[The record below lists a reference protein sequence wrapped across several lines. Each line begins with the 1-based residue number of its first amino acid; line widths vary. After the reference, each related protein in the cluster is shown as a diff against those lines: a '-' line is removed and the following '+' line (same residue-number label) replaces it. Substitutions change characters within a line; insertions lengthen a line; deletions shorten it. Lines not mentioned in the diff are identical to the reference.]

1 MRIRNW
7 SLGYLFGYIFTTI
20 GIRSFYRKYKVVGK
34 ENIPKGKPILFA
46 GNHQNAFLEGA
57 ILGYVTR
64 SPIYFLA
71 RSDIFKKKAASF
83 MLNSLNALP
92 IYRER
97 DGADYRD
104 KNEEVFEQF
113 YDLLAKK
120 RRIVIFPEGN
130 HGRHQQLRSLKKGI
144 FRIAVGAE
152 AKYNSELDV
161 QVVPVGINYGKFE
174 NMGGDLL
181 IQFGMPIAIKDYIA
195 DTSVKQEE
203 NYIELVGE
211 LRKLLSDQ
219 MIDIQKMDYYDLIHY
234 TMKTFDA
241 EIGLLERNDGND
253 LVSEFKRQKGYI
265 EKAEVYIE
273 KDSEN
278 ANAMLKVVLE
288 FRGLLREEKLS
299 AWLFNKESYA
309 VFGHVFLLILLFP
322 LHLYGILNNYLP
334 YRIPAWFVEKKVAD
348 IHFHASIKLLAGS
361 ILFVVFWGVQISLV
375 AIFTDN
381 YYWLIYF
388 GSLVIS
394 AWISY
399 KYWLSFLKLK
409 GKIRYNKLQKQK
421 ENTFNKLK
429 IQHEQL
435 KQFVYKSYQQ

>member
-130 HGRHQQLRSLKKGI
+130 HGRHQQLRSLKKGV

-288 FRGLLREEKLS
+288 FRDLLREEKLS

-309 VFGHVFLLILLFP
+309 VYGHVFLLILLFP

-375 AIFTDN
+375 AIFADN
-381 YYWLIYF
+381 YYWLMYF

>member
-83 MLNSLNALP
+83 MLTSLNALP

-113 YDLLAKK
+113 YDLLAKN

-130 HGRHQQLRSLKKGI
+130 HGKHQQLRSLKKGI

-152 AKYNSELDV
+152 AKYNNELDV

-181 IQFGMPIAIKDYIA
+181 IQFGTPIAIKDYIA
-195 DTSVKQEE
+195 DNSAKQEE

-211 LRKLLSDQ
+211 LRKRMSDQ
-219 MIDIQKMDYYDLIHY
+219 MIDIQKMDYYDLIHF

-241 EIGLLERNDGND
+241 EIGLLEQ
-253 LVSEFKRQKGYI
+253 E
-265 EKAEVYIE
+265 
-273 KDSEN
+273 
-278 ANAMLKVVLE
+278 
-288 FRGLLREEKLS
+288 
-299 AWLFNKESYA
+299 
-309 VFGHVFLLILLFP
+309 
-322 LHLYGILNNYLP
+322 
-334 YRIPAWFVEKKVAD
+334 
-348 IHFHASIKLLAGS
+348 
-361 ILFVVFWGVQISLV
+361 
-375 AIFTDN
+375 
-381 YYWLIYF
+381 
-388 GSLVIS
+388 
-394 AWISY
+394 
-399 KYWLSFLKLK
+399 
-409 GKIRYNKLQKQK
+409 
-421 ENTFNKLK
+421 
-429 IQHEQL
+429 
-435 KQFVYKSYQQ
+435 

>member
-288 FRGLLREEKLS
+288 FRGLLREERLS

-381 YYWLIYF
+381 YYWLMYF

>member
-7 SLGYLFGYIFTTI
+7 SLGYLFGYIFTSI
-20 GIRSFYRKYKVVGK
+20 GVRSFYRKYKVVGK

-57 ILGYVTR
+57 ILGYVTG
-64 SPIYFLA
+64 SPIYFLV
-71 RSDIFKKKAASF
+71 RSDIFKKKAARF
-83 MLNSLNALP
+83 MLTSLNALP

-113 YDLLAKK
+113 YDLLGKN

-130 HGRHQQLRSLKKGI
+130 HGKHQQLRSLKKGI

-152 AKYNSELDV
+152 AKYNNELDV

-181 IQFGMPIAIKDYIA
+181 IQFGAPIAIKDYIA
-195 DTSVKQEE
+195 DNSANQEE
-203 NYIELVGE
+203 TYIELVGE
-211 LRKLLSDQ
+211 LRKRLSDQ

-234 TMKTFDA
+234 TMKTFDT

-253 LVSEFKRQKGYI
+253 LVSEFKRQKSYI
-265 EKAEVYIE
+265 DKAESYIE

-278 ANAMLKVVLE
+278 ANALLKVVLE
-288 FRGLLREEKLS
+288 FRGILREEMLS
-299 AWLFNKESYA
+299 AWLFNKDSYA
-309 VFGHVFLLILLFP
+309 VLGHAFVLVLLFP
-322 LHLYGILNNYLP
+322 LHLYGMLNNYLP
-334 YRIPAWFVEKKVAD
+334 YRIPAWFVDKKVAD

-361 ILFVVFWGVQISLV
+361 ILFVVFWGIQISLV
-375 AIFTDN
+375 AIFADN
-381 YYWLIYF
+381 YYWLMYF
-388 GSLVIS
+388 GSLIVS

-421 ENTFNKLK
+421 VNTFNKLK
-429 IQHEQL
+429 MQHEQL
-435 KQFVYKSYQQ
+435 KEFVHKSYQK

>member
-1 MRIRNW
+1 
-7 SLGYLFGYIFTTI
+7 
-20 GIRSFYRKYKVVGK
+20 
-34 ENIPKGKPILFA
+34 
-46 GNHQNAFLEGA
+46 
-57 ILGYVTR
+57 
-64 SPIYFLA
+64 
-71 RSDIFKKKAASF
+71 
-83 MLNSLNALP
+83 
-92 IYRER
+92 
-97 DGADYRD
+97 
-104 KNEEVFEQF
+104 
-113 YDLLAKK
+113 
-120 RRIVIFPEGN
+120 
-130 HGRHQQLRSLKKGI
+130 
-144 FRIAVGAE
+144 
-152 AKYNSELDV
+152 
-161 QVVPVGINYGKFE
+161 
-174 NMGGDLL
+174 
-181 IQFGMPIAIKDYIA
+181 
-195 DTSVKQEE
+195 
-203 NYIELVGE
+203 
-211 LRKLLSDQ
+211 
-219 MIDIQKMDYYDLIHY
+219 
-234 TMKTFDA
+234 
-241 EIGLLERNDGND
+241 LLERNDGND

-288 FRGLLREEKLS
+288 FRDLLREEKLS

-309 VFGHVFLLILLFP
+309 VYGHVFLLILLFP

-375 AIFTDN
+375 AIFADN
-381 YYWLIYF
+381 YYWLMYF

>member
-309 VFGHVFLLILLFP
+309 VYGHVFLLILLFP

-375 AIFTDN
+375 AIFVDN
-381 YYWLIYF
+381 YYWLMYF

>member
-234 TMKTFDA
+234 TMKTFDT
-241 EIGLLERNDGND
+241 EIGLLEHNDGND

-288 FRGLLREEKLS
+288 FRDLLREEKLS

-309 VFGHVFLLILLFP
+309 VYGHVFLLILLFP

-375 AIFTDN
+375 AIFADN
-381 YYWLIYF
+381 YYWLMYF

>member
-20 GIRSFYRKYKVVGK
+20 GVRSFYRKYKVVGK

-64 SPIYFLA
+64 SPIYFLV
-71 RSDIFKKKAASF
+71 RSDIFKKKAARF
-83 MLNSLNALP
+83 MLTSLNALP

-104 KNEEVFEQF
+104 KNEKVFEQF
-113 YDLLAKK
+113 YDLLGKN

-130 HGRHQQLRSLKKGI
+130 HGKHQQLRSLKKGI

-152 AKYNSELDV
+152 AKYNNELDV

-181 IQFGMPIAIKDYIA
+181 IQFGAPIAITDYIA
-195 DTSVKQEE
+195 DNSAKQEE

-211 LRKLLSDQ
+211 LRKRLSNQ
-219 MIDIQKMDYYDLIHY
+219 MIDIQKIDYYDLIHY
-234 TMKTFDA
+234 TMKTFDT
-241 EIGLLERNDGND
+241 EIGLLEQNDGND
-253 LVSEFKRQKGYI
+253 LVAEFKRQKSYI
-265 EKAEVYIE
+265 EKAERYIE

-278 ANAMLKVVLE
+278 ANALLKVVIE
-288 FRGLLREEKLS
+288 FKGLLSQEKLS
-299 AWLFNKESYA
+299 AWLFNKESYP
-309 VFGHVFLLILLFP
+309 VFGHVFLLTLLFP

-361 ILFVVFWGVQISLV
+361 ILFVIFWGIQISLV

-381 YYWLIYF
+381 YCWAIYF
-388 GSLVIS
+388 GSLIIS

-399 KYWLSFLKLK
+399 KYWVSFLKLK

-421 ENTFNKLK
+421 VDIFRKLK
-429 IQHEQL
+429 IQHENL
-435 KQFVYKSYQQ
+435 KQFVYKSYQK

>member
-203 NYIELVGE
+203 NYVELVGE

-288 FRGLLREEKLS
+288 FRDLLREEKLS

-375 AIFTDN
+375 AIFADN
-381 YYWLIYF
+381 YYWLMYF

>member
-97 DGADYRD
+97 DGDDYRD

-288 FRGLLREEKLS
+288 FRDLLSEEKLS

-309 VFGHVFLLILLFP
+309 VYGHVFLLILLFP

-375 AIFTDN
+375 AIFADN
-381 YYWLIYF
+381 YYWLMYF

>member
-20 GIRSFYRKYKVVGK
+20 GIKSFYRKYKVVGK
-34 ENIPKGKPILFA
+34 ENVPKGKPILFA

-113 YDLLAKK
+113 YDLLGKN

-130 HGRHQQLRSLKKGI
+130 HGKHQQLRSLKKGI

-152 AKYNSELDV
+152 AKYNKELDV

-181 IQFGMPIAIKDYIA
+181 IQFGAPIAIKDYIA
-195 DTSVKQEE
+195 DNSVKQEE

-211 LRKLLSDQ
+211 LRKRLSDQ
-219 MIDIQKMDYYDLIHY
+219 MIDIQKMDYYDLIHF

-265 EKAEVYIE
+265 EKAESYIE
-273 KDSEN
+273 KDIEN
-278 ANAMLKVVLE
+278 ANALLKVVVE
-288 FRGLLREEKLS
+288 FRGLLSEEKLS

-309 VFGHVFLLILLFP
+309 VFGHVFLLTLLFP

-361 ILFVVFWGVQISLV
+361 ILFVIFWGIQISLV

-381 YYWLIYF
+381 YYWAMYF
-388 GSLVIS
+388 GSLIFS

-399 KYWLSFLKLK
+399 KYWVSFLKLK

-421 ENTFNKLK
+421 VDIFRKLK
-429 IQHEQL
+429 IQHENL
-435 KQFVYKSYQQ
+435 KQFVYKSYQK

>member
-20 GIRSFYRKYKVVGK
+20 GVCSFYRKYKVVGK

-71 RSDIFKKKAASF
+71 RSDIFKKKVANF
-83 MLNSLNALP
+83 ILTSLNALP

-97 DGADYRD
+97 DGPDYRD
-104 KNEEVFEQF
+104 KNEALFEYF
-113 YDLLAKK
+113 YDLLNKN

-130 HGRHQQLRSLKKGI
+130 HGKHQQLRTLKKGV
-144 FRIAVGAE
+144 FRIGVGAE
-152 AKYNSELDV
+152 NKYNQELDV

-181 IQFGMPIAIKDYIA
+181 VQFGKPIAIKDYIA
-195 DTSVKQEE
+195 DNSEKQEE
-203 NYIELVGE
+203 NYIELVDE
-211 LRKLLSDQ
+211 LRKRMSDQ
-219 MIDIQKMDYYDLIHY
+219 MIDIQKIDYYDLIHY
-234 TMKTFDA
+234 TMKIFDT
-241 EIGLLERNDGND
+241 EIGLLEQNERNN
-253 LVSEFKRQKGYI
+253 LVSEFKRQKAYINKAESYI
-265 EKAEVYIE
+265 EEDI
-273 KDSEN
+273 EN
-278 ANAMLKVVLE
+278 ADKLQKVALAFKE
-288 FRGLLREEKLS
+288 GIKKEKLS
-299 AWLFNKESYA
+299 SWLFKKENHS
-309 VFGHVFLLILLFP
+309 VFVHAFLLILLSP
-322 LHLYGILNNYLP
+322 LHIYGVLNSYLP

-361 ILFVVFWGVQISLV
+361 ILFVIFWGIQISLV

-381 YYWLIYF
+381 YYWLMYF
-388 GSLVIS
+388 GLLIIS

-399 KYWLSFLKLK
+399 KYWVSLLKLK

-421 ENTFNKLK
+421 GDTFEKLK
-429 IQHEQL
+429 IQYEEL
-435 KQFVYKSYQQ
+435 KEFVHKSYQK

>member
-130 HGRHQQLRSLKKGI
+130 HGKHQQLRSLKKGI

-211 LRKLLSDQ
+211 LRKRLSNQ
-219 MIDIQKMDYYDLIHY
+219 MIDIQKIDYYDLIHY
-234 TMKTFDA
+234 TMKTFDT
-241 EIGLLERNDGND
+241 EIGLLEQNDGND
-253 LVSEFKRQKGYI
+253 LVAEFKRQKSYI
-265 EKAEVYIE
+265 EKAERYIE

-278 ANAMLKVVLE
+278 ANALLKVVIE
-288 FRGLLREEKLS
+288 FKGLLSQEKLS
-299 AWLFNKESYA
+299 AWLFNKESYP
-309 VFGHVFLLILLFP
+309 VFGHVFLLTLLFP

-361 ILFVVFWGVQISLV
+361 ILFVIFWGIQISLV

-381 YYWLIYF
+381 YCWAIYF
-388 GSLVIS
+388 GSLIIS

-399 KYWLSFLKLK
+399 KYWVSFLKLK

-421 ENTFNKLK
+421 VDAFRKLK
-429 IQHEQL
+429 IQHENL
-435 KQFVYKSYQQ
+435 KQFVHKSYQK

>member
-20 GIRSFYRKYKVVGK
+20 GIKSFYRKYKVVGK

-113 YDLLAKK
+113 YDLLGNN

-130 HGRHQQLRSLKKGI
+130 HGKHQQLRSLKKGI

-152 AKYNSELDV
+152 AKYNKELDV

-181 IQFGMPIAIKDYIA
+181 IQFGAPIAIKDYIA
-195 DTSVKQEE
+195 DNSVKQEE

-211 LRKLLSDQ
+211 LRKRLSDQ
-219 MIDIQKMDYYDLIHY
+219 MIDIQKMDYYDLIHF

-265 EKAEVYIE
+265 EKAESYIE
-273 KDSEN
+273 KDIEN
-278 ANAMLKVVLE
+278 ANALLKVVVE
-288 FRGLLREEKLS
+288 FRGLLSEEKLS

-309 VFGHVFLLILLFP
+309 VFGHVFLLTLLFP

-361 ILFVVFWGVQISLV
+361 ILFVIFWGIQISLV

-381 YYWLIYF
+381 YYWAMYF
-388 GSLVIS
+388 GSLIVS

-399 KYWLSFLKLK
+399 KYWVSFLKLK

-421 ENTFNKLK
+421 VDIFRKLK
-429 IQHEQL
+429 IQHENL
-435 KQFVYKSYQQ
+435 KQFVYKSYQK

>member
-97 DGADYRD
+97 DGDDYRD

-203 NYIELVGE
+203 NYVELVGE

-288 FRGLLREEKLS
+288 FRDLLREEKLS

-309 VFGHVFLLILLFP
+309 VYGHVFLLILLFP

-375 AIFTDN
+375 AIFADN
-381 YYWLIYF
+381 YYWLMYF

>member
-113 YDLLAKK
+113 YDLLAKN

-130 HGRHQQLRSLKKGI
+130 HGKHQQLRSLKKGI

-174 NMGGDLL
+174 NMGGDLF
-181 IQFGMPIAIKDYIA
+181 IQFGTPIVIKDYIA
-195 DTSVKQEE
+195 DNSANQEE
-203 NYIELVGE
+203 NYIELLGQ
-211 LRKLLSDQ
+211 LRKRMSDQ

-234 TMKTFDA
+234 TMKTFDT
-241 EIGLLERNDGND
+241 EIGLLEQNDGND
-253 LVSEFKRQKGYI
+253 LVSEFKRQKSYI
-265 EKAEVYIE
+265 EKAESYIE

-278 ANAMLKVVLE
+278 ANALLKVVIE
-288 FRGLLREEKLS
+288 FKGLLIQEKLS

-309 VFGHVFLLILLFP
+309 VFGHVFLLTLLFP

-361 ILFVVFWGVQISLV
+361 ILFVIFWGIQISLV

-381 YYWLIYF
+381 YYWLMYF
-388 GSLVIS
+388 GSLVVS

-399 KYWLSFLKLK
+399 KYWLSLLKLR

-421 ENTFNKLK
+421 GNTFKKLK
-429 IQHEQL
+429 MQHEQL
-435 KQFVYKSYQQ
+435 KQFVYKSYQK

>member
-181 IQFGMPIAIKDYIA
+181 IQFGMQIAIKDYIA

-288 FRGLLREEKLS
+288 FRDLLREEKLS

>member
-97 DGADYRD
+97 DGDDYRD

-203 NYIELVGE
+203 NYVELVGE

-234 TMKTFDA
+234 TMKTFDT
-241 EIGLLERNDGND
+241 EIGLLEHNDGND

-288 FRGLLREEKLS
+288 FRDLLREEKLS

-309 VFGHVFLLILLFP
+309 VYGHVFLLILLFP

-375 AIFTDN
+375 AIFADN
-381 YYWLIYF
+381 YYWLMYF